1 MLRMRHVRLMVLY
14 GLHLV
19 VEQLVLGMRLRM
31 VLLVM
36 MMVVDTRLN
45 SSVRCRSTKRRYC

>member
-19 VEQLVLGMRLRM
+19 IEQLVLGMRLRM

-36 MMVVDTRLN
+36 MMVVDTGLN

>member
-19 VEQLVLGMRLRM
+19 VEQLVLGMRLRV

-36 MMVVDTRLN
+36 VMVVDTRLN
-45 SSVRCRSTKRRYC
+45 SSVRRGSIKSRYC